1 MPNELVKKTDLKR
14 KKGKLYFIDLDGD
27 VCEGAMGAI
36 VGYDKNGKTI
46 YATPDKVLKLGLIR
60 EKGFLYYVG
69 KDGNIYRSKIQGN
82 D

>member
-1 MPNELVKKTDLKR
+1 
-14 KKGKLYFIDLDGD
+14 
-27 VCEGAMGAI
+27 MGAI

>member
-1 MPNELVKKTDLKR
+1 MNNELVQKTNLKR

-27 VCEGAMGAI
+27 ICEGAMGAI
-36 VGYDKNGKTI
+36 IGRDKNGKAI

-69 KDGNIYRSKIQGN
+69 KDSNIYRSKKPEE
-82 D
+82 